1 MQHTVHNLPLD
12 HHNHNILQMVEQS
25 SIVAIEL
32 NDAHCCVLLSEAY
45 SRILASNDTTPIN
58 LDPKP
63 FAFHSL
69 GEDAQLV
76 SRQVKEAESDTA
88 TSTEEVAAV
97 KGTMGRVL
105 STWEAYSKNL
115 PPLQTW
121 LAQESQSP
129 IQSSGT
135 EVQVRL

>member
-12 HHNHNILQMVEQS
+12 HNNR

-32 NDAHCCVLLSEAY
+32 NDAHRCVLLSEAY
-45 SRILASNDTTPIN
+45 SRILASNDTTLIN

-63 FAFHSL
+63 FAFHSP

-76 SRQVKEAESDTA
+76 SRQVKEAESDTT
-88 TSTEEVAAV
+88 TSTEEVALV

-121 LAQESQSP
+121 LAQES
-129 IQSSGT
+129 SGT
-135 EVQVRL
+135 EVQVPL